1 MSHPVLPL
9 WVLAATNEPFENL
22 RASSNFVCRLLNG
35 GVIVNVFVRVILPVD
50 VGGDLVDVPRLIT
63 LPNGIRYLVQWV
75 RIL

>member
-22 RASSNFVCRLLNG
+22 RASSNFVCRLFNS
-35 GVIVNVFVRVILPVD
+35 GVTGNVSVRVILPVD